1 MHPDQLATLE
11 AIAETGTFE
20 AAAARLGISPSAA
33 SQRIRALESALGR
46 ILVQRTTPCAM
57 TDDGAVVLR
66 YARAQALLAR
76 EMAAELAS
84 ASGAAPAVGTGG
96 VGTVELTVA
105 VNVDSLDTWFTGVL
119 RRAADWP
126 CRLRLYPE
134 LAHLVSW
141 WMLLRAWVRSGG
153 SGSAAVRVCPAM
165 LMVMVR

>member
-76 EMAAELAS
+76 EMAAELA
-84 ASGAAPAVGTGG
+84 VG
-96 VGTVELTVA
+96 
-105 VNVDSLDTWFTGVL
+105 
-119 RRAADWP
+119 
-126 CRLRLYPE
+126 
-134 LAHLVSW
+134 
-141 WMLLRAWVRSGG
+141 
-153 SGSAAVRVCPAM
+153 
-165 LMVMVR
+165 

>member
-76 EMAAELAS
+76 EMAAELAP
-84 ASGAAPAVGTGG
+84 AWMIGCMAARATTFTC
-96 VGTVELTVA
+96 GTVA
-105 VNVDSLDTWFTGVL
+105 TGTIGYSTI
-119 RRAADWP
+119 RGRT
-126 CRLRLYPE
+126 
-134 LAHLVSW
+134 S
-141 WMLLRAWVRSGG
+141 
-153 SGSAAVRVCPAM
+153 
-165 LMVMVR
+165 

>member
-76 EMAAELAS
+76 EMAAELAL
-84 ASGAAPAVGTGG
+84 ASGAAPAAGAGGTGA
-96 VGTVELTVA
+96 VELTPY
-105 VNVDSLDTWFTGVL
+105 WGVK
-119 RRAADWP
+119 A
-126 CRLRLYPE
+126 
-134 LAHLVSW
+134 
-141 WMLLRAWVRSGG
+141 
-153 SGSAAVRVCPAM
+153 
-165 LMVMVR
+165 